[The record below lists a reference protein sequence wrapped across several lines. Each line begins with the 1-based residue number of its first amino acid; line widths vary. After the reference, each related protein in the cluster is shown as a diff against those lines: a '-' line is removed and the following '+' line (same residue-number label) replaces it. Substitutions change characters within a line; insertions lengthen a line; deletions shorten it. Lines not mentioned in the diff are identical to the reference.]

1 MCERDQHDKQGT
13 NEKAAE
19 IQAECWQ
26 TDEGGGEGSDIESA
40 EDQGSEEMDAESISI
55 EMVEG
60 GGSTS
65 PLSNDGGNSQSETGH
80 HASSGAPV
88 DSEAGECT
96 RDNLGATK
104 YQNLNKKF
112 IAVVVT
118 FVVCAAIIGV
128 TIFNNLMVGMPEI
141 CGMVPSEANEELLGL
156 SESWAVEYATDEGE
170 EVTIESLEDYV
181 GYEVKETEP
190 NAGTLLSRS
199 DESARI
205 QVTIGKT
212 EETLRKERQAIID
225 AEIADSLANG
235 FEREEHE
242 DGGSYVLFR
251 AYRSDPVPM
260 DGSYYPPPTDFEGD
274 DSNVGLYRNMAATL
288 RSSVICAC
296 YTQDGYMTVL
306 YYAPYSDA
314 SEEDLAADAEVL
326 RQLVQEAIAS
336 NRDRAKTFLANW
348 CGCIQE
354 EERAQG
360 RPLTCEYTL
369 ESDTAAIYE
378 MYDWADMIHTGNARE
393 INESRA
399 KDQAQANWLAWCLG
413 REISVLTYTSEN
425 ELFDSFEA
433 EADAY
438 SPLVVIDPA
447 PEAE

>member
-1 MCERDQHDKQGT
+1 
-13 NEKAAE
+13 
-19 IQAECWQ
+19 
-26 TDEGGGEGSDIESA
+26 
-40 EDQGSEEMDAESISI
+40 
-55 EMVEG
+55 
-60 GGSTS
+60 
-65 PLSNDGGNSQSETGH
+65 
-80 HASSGAPV
+80 
-88 DSEAGECT
+88 
-96 RDNLGATK
+96 
-104 YQNLNKKF
+104 
-112 IAVVVT
+112 
-118 FVVCAAIIGV
+118 
-128 TIFNNLMVGMPEI
+128 
-141 CGMVPSEANEELLGL
+141 
-156 SESWAVEYATDEGE
+156 
-170 EVTIESLEDYV
+170 
-181 GYEVKETEP
+181 
-190 NAGTLLSRS
+190 
-199 DESARI
+199 
-205 QVTIGKT
+205 
-212 EETLRKERQAIID
+212 
-225 AEIADSLANG
+225 
-235 FEREEHE
+235 
-242 DGGSYVLFR
+242 
-251 AYRSDPVPM
+251 
-260 DGSYYPPPTDFEGD
+260 
-274 DSNVGLYRNMAATL
+274 
-288 RSSVICAC
+288 
-296 YTQDGYMTVL
+296 MTVL